1 MISLDWTLILQFINF
16 IVLLYLL
23 NRILFQPLRA
33 MMEKRQDTIAGSHAH
48 ARDLQADIDDKMNRY
63 QQQLAEAKKLAN
75 EERAHIRKLA
85 LEEESKMLA
94 TAQSRAGA
102 RMDQIREQVGQE
114 TRRAS
119 QTLKK
124 QSTALAQQIATKIL
138 GRSLT

>member
-1 MISLDWTLILQFINF
+1 MISLNWTLILQFINF

-33 MMEKRQDTIAGSHAH
+33 VMDKRRETIEGSHAR

-63 QQQLAEAKKLAN
+63 QQQLSEAKKLAN
-75 EERAHIRKLA
+75 DERAELRKLA
-85 LEEESKMLA
+85 VEEETKMIA
-94 TAQSRAGA
+94 TAQSNASG

-114 TRRAS
+114 STRAS

-124 QSTALAQQIATKIL
+124 QSAALAQQIATKIL